1 MPSKHL
7 QWAREIQAIAQTGMS
22 YAPDRFDV
30 ERYTRLRQIA
40 AEMMAAGDDEVASQ
54 LDSLFAA
61 QVGHATP
68 KIDVRAVV
76 FREDTILLVRE
87 AEDDA
92 WTLPGGWA
100 DPGESPSEAVERE
113 TREESGFVV
122 KADRLLALYD
132 RDRHPHPPLA
142 FHVYKLFFDCELVG
156 GTPATSLET
165 SAVEFFRVDS
175 LPQLSIDRVLPEQIT
190 RLYALH
196 LDPKA
201 PTDFD

>member
-1 MPSKHL
+1 MQSKHL

-22 YAPDRFDV
+22 YSPDPFDV

-40 AEMMAAGDDEVASQ
+40 AEMMASGDHELAGR
-54 LDSLFAA
+54 LNSLFAT

-68 KIDVRAVV
+68 KIDVRAAV
-76 FREDTILLVRE
+76 FRDDTILLVQE
-87 AEDDA
+87 TEDDA

-113 TREESGFVV
+113 TREESGFAV
-122 KADRLLALYD
+122 KVNRLLALYD

-156 GTPATSLET
+156 GAPATSFET
-165 SAVEFFRVDS
+165 SAVEFFEIDS
-175 LPQLSIDRVLPEQIT
+175 LPPLSIDRVLPLQIQ
-190 RLYALH
+190 RLYTLH
-196 LDPKA
+196 CDPSA